1 MAKEEKKDK
10 VLAVTT
16 AVYKVNLHCPK
27 CAHDI
32 KRPLLRTQGVQGVDV
47 KFDSSEVTV
56 KGAIDPKKI
65 HERLEKWS
73 KRKVEILPQAK
84 IKIAEEKSVK
94 EKVETKKEVIKTTTI
109 KAYMHCDQCERDLQK
124 RLLKHEGIH
133 SVKTDTKAQIITI
146 EGTIESEKLLAYMR
160 KRVHKHAEII
170 APKEAKKEEKKEKEV
185 KVEVKST
192 ESTKIVEFKEEKK
205 VEAKTKEGSVPYF
218 VHYVYAPQLFS
229 DENPNACSVM

>member
-32 KRPLLRTQGVQGVDV
+32 KRPLLRTQVALII
-47 KFDSSEVTV
+47 F
-56 KGAIDPKKI
+56 
-65 HERLEKWS
+65 
-73 KRKVEILPQAK
+73 VEL
-84 IKIAEEKSVK
+84 
-94 EKVETKKEVIKTTTI
+94 KEVIKTTTI
-109 KAYMHCDQCERDLQK
+109 KAHMHWDQCERDDLQK
-124 RLLKHEGIH
+124 KLLKHKGIH
-133 SVKTDTKAQIITI
+133 SAKTDTKAQIITI
-146 EGTIESEKLLAYMR
+146 EGTIESEKLLTYIR

-170 APKEAKKEEKKEKEV
+170 APKEEKKEEKKEKEV

-192 ESTKIVEFKEEKK
+192 GSRKIEEFKEEKK
-205 VEAKTKEGSVPYF
+205 VEAKTEGRVPYF

>member
-10 VLAVTT
+10 VVAVTT

-32 KRPLLRTQGVQGVDV
+32 KRPLLRTQGVQSVDV

-73 KRKVEILPQAK
+73 KRKVEILPQK

-94 EKVETKKEVIKTTTI
+94 EKGETKKEVIKTTTM

-124 RLLKHEGIH
+124 KLLKHKGIH
-133 SVKTDTKAQIITI
+133 SAKTDTKAQIITI
-146 EGTIESEKLLAYMR
+146 EGTIESEKLLTYMR
-160 KRVHKHAEII
+160 ERMHKHAEII
-170 APKEAKKEEKKEKEV
+170 APKELKKEEKKEKEV

-192 ESTKIVEFKEEKK
+192 VSTKIVELKEEKK
-205 VEAKTKEGSVPYF
+205 VEAKTEGSVPYF